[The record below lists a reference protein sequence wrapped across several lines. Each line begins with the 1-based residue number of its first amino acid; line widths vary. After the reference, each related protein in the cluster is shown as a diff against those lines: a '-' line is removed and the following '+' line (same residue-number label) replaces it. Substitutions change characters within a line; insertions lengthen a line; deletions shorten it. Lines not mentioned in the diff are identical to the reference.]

1 MKKYTKQYEYKN
13 QKFNTCVELNF
24 KSERHING
32 QTWHKVTTTLEESGK
47 VFIEE
52 TLPHTLQGRI
62 EWNYLQA
69 TRYIDGVNKTNSADV
84 KILIEL
90 GFE

>member
-24 KSERHING
+24 RNEATHKITTKFCESEQVYIEYVNSDILKDCINA
-32 QTWHKVTTTLEESGK
+32 HYIYSIN
-47 VFIEE
+47 FID
-52 TLPHTLQGRI
+52 
-62 EWNYLQA
+62 NYL
-69 TRYIDGVNKTNSADV
+69 NPKTPEQN
-84 KILIEL
+84 ILIEL